1 MIIITIIISVVV
13 VVVVVLMKNRICSE
27 YVPMMKA
34 LIVADLMYYRIVI
47 VEALRHNILIT
58 L

>member
-13 VVVVVLMKNRICSE
+13 VVVVLMKNRIRSE

-34 LIVADLMYYRIVI
+34 LIVADLMYYRIVL